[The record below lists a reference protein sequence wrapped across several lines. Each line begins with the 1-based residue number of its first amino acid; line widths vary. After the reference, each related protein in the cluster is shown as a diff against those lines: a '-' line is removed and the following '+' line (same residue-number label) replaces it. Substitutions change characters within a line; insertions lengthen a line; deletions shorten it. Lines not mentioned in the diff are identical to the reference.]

1 MRRNAMI
8 RRRTLLAASTTL
20 LATPA
25 IVRRASAQS
34 AFNWQQFKGQTISV
48 SLTKSPRADNL
59 QKHEKEFE
67 ALTGI
72 KVLSEQMPEQQQRP
86 KMVMELASGRPSFD
100 VTHFS
105 LHVSKRVVG
114 VGHWLEDMRPYLANP
129 KLTSPDYDWA
139 DMSAGALR
147 AATQPDGRID
157 SLPVESDVWLV
168 YYNKQIFAD
177 RGLSFPKTFDE
188 MLATARKINDPTKG
202 IYGFV
207 ARGVKNANVPVWTSL
222 LLGQNQLTVTPD
234 GKTLLT
240 DTPEAVWAGT
250 MYQSLLHDAAP
261 PGVVGFNWNE
271 CQTSFMQGKIGMWMD
286 GIGFAP
292 PLLDPKVSKIADHVG
307 FGVMP
312 AGPKA
317 QNCPVFTDAI
327 GIPAQSKVKEPAYLY
342 CQWATSKQM
351 ALNLVNMGGGASPRM
366 STYKDPS
373 LMKDNPFGKE
383 WLATL
388 LTSLSIARPGLPEIV
403 PVTEFRDVFGIA
415 LTNMI
420 GGADPATELK
430 KATATFKPVLEQSQ
444 KT

>member
-1 MRRNAMI
+1 MI
-8 RRRTLLAASTTL
+8 RRRTLLAASTAL
-20 LATPA
+20 LAAPA
-25 IVRRASAQS
+25 IVRRAGAQS
-34 AFNWQQFKGQTISV
+34 AFDWQQCKGQTITV
-48 SLTKSPRADNL
+48 SLTLNPRADNL
-59 QKHEKEFE
+59 QAHEKEFE

-86 KMVMELASGRPSFD
+86 KMVMELASGNPSFD

-105 LHVSKRVVG
+105 LHVSKRVVAE
-114 VGHWLEDMRPYLANP
+114 GHWLEDLRPYLANP
-129 KLTSPDYDWA
+129 KLTAPDYDWS

-147 AATQPDGRID
+147 AATQSDGRVD
-157 SLPVESDVWLV
+157 SLPIETDVWLV
-168 YYNKQIFAD
+168 YYNKQIFAE

-188 MLATARKINDPTKG
+188 MLATARKINDPGKG
-202 IYGFV
+202 MYGFI

-222 LLGQNQLTVTPD
+222 LLGQDQETVTPD

-240 DTPEAVWAGT
+240 DTPQAVWAGE
-250 MYQSLLHDAAP
+250 MYKSLLRDTAP

-271 CQTSFMQGKIGMWMD
+271 CQTSFMQGKVGMWMD
-286 GIGFAP
+286 GVGFTP
-292 PLLDPKVSKIADHVG
+292 PLLDPKVSKIVDHVG
-307 FGVMP
+307 FGLMP

-317 QNCPVFTDAI
+317 HYCPVFTDAV
-327 GIPAQSKVKEPAYLY
+327 GIPVKSKAKDAAYLY

-351 ALNLVNMGGGASPRM
+351 ELNMVNLGGGASPRM
-366 STYKDPS
+366 STYSDPT
-373 LMKDNPFGKE
+373 LMKKSPFGQE

-388 LTSLSIARPGLPEIV
+388 LASVKIARAGLPEIV

-430 KATATFKPVLEQSQ
+430 KATETFKPILEKSL

>member
-1 MRRNAMI
+1 MI
-8 RRRTLLAASTTL
+8 GRRTLLTGTAAM
-20 LATPA
+20 LAAPA
-25 IVRRASAQS
+25 VVSRAAG
-34 AFNWQQFKGQTISV
+34 FDWQQCKGQTITV

-59 QKHEKEFE
+59 QAHQKEFE

-114 VGHWLEDMRPYLANP
+114 VGRWLEDMRPYLANQQ
-129 KLTSPDYDWA
+129 LTAPDYDFA
-139 DMSAGALR
+139 DMSTGAMR

-177 RGLSFPKTFDE
+177 RGLTFPKTFDE
-188 MLATARKINDPTKG
+188 MLATARKINDAKNG
-202 IYGFV
+202 VYGFV
-207 ARGVKNANVPVWTSL
+207 ARGLKNANVPVWTSL
-222 LLGQNQLTVTPD
+222 LLGQDQETVTPD

-240 DTPEAVWAGT
+240 DTAGAIWAGE
-250 MYQSLLHDAAP
+250 MYKQLLRAAAP

-271 CQTSFMQGKIGMWMD
+271 CQTSFMLGKIGMWMD
-286 GIGFAP
+286 GVGFAP
-292 PLLDPKVSKIADHVG
+292 PLLDKKVSKIYDHVG

-317 QNCPVFTDAI
+317 HYCPVFTDAV
-327 GIPAQSKVKEPAYLY
+327 GIPSQSKAKQAAFLY
-342 CQWATSKQM
+342 CQWATSKPM
-351 ALNLVNMGGGASPRM
+351 CLNLVNMGGGASPRQ
-366 STYKDPS
+366 STYKEPS
-373 LMKDNPFGKE
+373 LMSNNPFGQE

-388 LTSLSIARPGLPEIV
+388 LTSLTIARAGLPEIV

-420 GGADPATELK
+420 GGADPAAELK
-430 KATATFKPVLEQSQ
+430 KATETFKPVLEQSQ